1 MLIVYD
7 KNFVDM
13 VNKLIDEQN
22 KEELSPKKQKK
33 KEMEPIDKWIKSQNF
48 KTTEDIEVPELLLE
62 QVIGQDKSVGIVR
75 KSAEQKRHVMLIGDP
90 GTGKSMVARAMT
102 AFLAK
107 EELEDII
114 AYPNHD
120 DSNMPHIRVVP
131 GGKAN
136 EIIKAQRAEAKK
148 RKEQQSSMII
158 TIVFM
163 IVALSIF
170 AAIVPAITESGF
182 DSSKVQITW
191 LFLGIIAAFMIFL
204 IFSRG
209 ALTQRKELQ
218 HVPKILVSHEKKDLP
233 PFIDATAAHSGA
245 LLGDVRHDPFQS
257 AGLETPPHQLVEAGS
272 IHRAHKGVLY
282 IDEINT
288 LSLPSQQHLLTAIQE
303 KKFQITG
310 QSERSFGAMVKTEP
324 VPCNFILVSAGNL
337 DALKGMHPAL
347 RSRIRGYGYEIYLN
361 SNMDD
366 TNENREKLIRFVAQ
380 EVKKDERIPHFDK
393 NAVSEIIHE
402 AQRRAGRKGKL
413 SLRLRELGGL
423 IRAAGDVAVEKGDKI
438 VTQVHVLQ
446 AKIIAKSL
454 EQQVVDRAIEQHQE
468 YRSFKTQGEEV
479 GVVNG
484 LAVHS
489 ADPSMSEFSGLV
501 LPIVAEVTPAGSES
515 EGKVIATGKLG
526 EIAKE
531 SVLNISAIIKKYMG
545 KDITAH
551 DIHIQFI
558 GTYEGLEGD
567 SASISVITA
576 VISAMEGVPARQDTA
591 MTGSLSIRGTVLP
604 IGGATAKIEAAAKA
618 GIKRVIV
625 PKSNLRDVLIE
636 DKYKRNIE
644 IIPVETL
651 TEVID
656 NTLVG
661 EGKAKLL
668 RKLRDMKP
676 LKITGKVELES
687 EKKMMAS
694 RTQTKQKE
702 T

>member
-1 MLIVYD
+1 
-7 KNFVDM
+7 M
-13 VNKLIDEQN
+13 VNNLSEKKKKKSSSEEGDTKEMPPIDE
-22 KEELSPKKQKK
+22 
-33 KEMEPIDKWIKSQNF
+33 WIKSQNF
-48 KTTEDIEVPELLLE
+48 KTTADIKVPDLLLD
-62 QVIGQDKSVGIVR
+62 QVIGQEKAVAIVR
-75 KSAEQKRHVMLIGDP
+75 KAAEQKRHVMLIGDP

-102 AFLAK
+102 AFLPN

-114 AYPNHD
+114 SYPNND
-120 DSNMPHIRVVP
+120 DTNTPHIRVVP

-136 EIIKAQRAEAKK
+136 EIIKSQREEAKK
-148 RKEQQSSMII
+148 KKEQQSSMYFAFII
-158 TIVFM
+158 M
-163 IVALSIF
+163 IIAIAGL
-170 AAIVPAITESGF
+170 AAIYPAYQTDPPDLKNINYT
-182 DSSKVQITW
+182 I
-191 LFLGIIAAFMIFL
+191 LFIGIFAAFMIFL
-204 IFSRG
+204 VFSRG
-209 ALTQRKELQ
+209 ALGQRRDLQ
-218 HVPKILVSHEKKDLP
+218 QVPKILVAHEKKDMP

-257 AGLETPPHQLVEAGS
+257 AGLETPPHQLVEAGA

-324 VPCNFILVSAGNL
+324 VPCDFILVSAGNL
-337 DALKGMHPAL
+337 DALRGMHPAL

-361 SNMDD
+361 STMDD
-366 TNENREKLIRFVAQ
+366 NEDNRTKLVRFVAQ
-380 EVKKDERIPHFDK
+380 EVKKDEKIPHFDK
-393 NAVSEIIHE
+393 EAVGEIIRE
-402 AQRRAGRKGKL
+402 DQRRAGRKGKL

-423 IRAAGDVAVEKGDKI
+423 IRAAGDVAVERGDKV
-438 VTQVHVLQ
+438 VTVAHVLESK
-446 AKIIAKSL
+446 KIARSL
-454 EQQVVDRAIEQHQE
+454 EQQVADRAIEQRKE
-468 YRSFKTQGEEV
+468 YRSFKTTGEEI

-551 DIHIQFI
+551 DIHIQFV

-576 VISAMEGVPARQDTA
+576 VISAMEGVPVRQDTA

-604 IGGATAKIEAAAKA
+604 VGGVTAKVEAAANE
-618 GIKRVIV
+618 GIKRVLV
-625 PKSNLRDVLIE
+625 PESNLNDVLIE
-636 DKYKRNIE
+636 EQYKDKIE
-644 IIPVETL
+644 IIPVGTL
-651 TEVID
+651 TEVIE
-656 NTLVG
+656 NALVDG
-661 EGKAKLL
+661 EGKDKLL
-668 RKLRDMKP
+668 KKLRAMKP
-676 LKITGKVELES
+676 LKITGKVELDS
-687 EKKMMAS
+687 EKKMTAP
-694 RTQTKQKE
+694 RATTK
-702 T
+702 

>member
-1 MLIVYD
+1 MD
-7 KNFVDM
+7 STKE
-13 VNKLIDEQN
+13 IDEFLEKMEEKN
-22 KEELSPKKQKK
+22 KEKNNSQKK
-33 KEMEPIDKWIKSQNF
+33 ENEPIDKWIKKQNF
-48 KTTEDIEVPELLLE
+48 KTTEEIKVPELLLD
-62 QVIGQDKSVGIVR
+62 QVIGQDKSVDIVR
-75 KSAEQKRHVMLIGDP
+75 KAAEQKRHVMLIGDP

-102 AFLAK
+102 AFLPK

-114 AYPNHD
+114 AYPNTD
-120 DSNMPHIRVVP
+120 DSNTPHIRVVP

-136 EIIKAQRAEAKK
+136 EIIKSQRAEAKK
-148 RKEQQSSMII
+148 KKEQQNSMVI
-158 TIVFM
+158 TIVFL
-163 IVALSIF
+163 IVLLSIF
-170 AAIVPAITESGF
+170 AAVYPAFQSDPPDF
-182 DSSKVQITW
+182 SKVAIQWAFI
-191 LFLGIIAAFMIFL
+191 GIIAAFMIFL

-209 ALTQRKELQ
+209 GLTQRRELQ
-218 HVPKILVSHEKKDLP
+218 QVPKILVAHEKKESP

-324 VPCNFILVSAGNL
+324 VPCDFILVSAGNL

-347 RSRIRGYGYEIYLN
+347 RSRIRGYGYEVYLN
-361 SNMDD
+361 SSMDD
-366 TNENREKLIRFVAQ
+366 NNKNREKLIRFVAQ
-380 EVKKDERIPHFDK
+380 EVKKDEKIPHFNK
-393 NAVSEIIHE
+393 EAVGEIIHE
-402 AQRRAGRKGKL
+402 AQRRVGRKGKL

-423 IRAAGDVAVEKGDKI
+423 VRAAGDIAFEKGDKI
-438 VTQVHVLQ
+438 VTIDHVIE
-446 AKIIAKSL
+446 AKKIAKSL
-454 EQQVVDRAIEQHQE
+454 EQQVVDRAIEQRKD
-468 YRSFKTQGEEV
+468 YKSFKTKGHEI

-545 KDITAH
+545 RDITEH

-576 VISAMEGVPARQDTA
+576 VISAMEGVPVRQDTA
-591 MTGSLSIRGTVLP
+591 MTGSL
-604 IGGATAKIEAAAKA
+604 
-618 GIKRVIV
+618 
-625 PKSNLRDVLIE
+625 
-636 DKYKRNIE
+636 
-644 IIPVETL
+644 
-651 TEVID
+651 
-656 NTLVG
+656 LV
-661 EGKAKLL
+661 
-668 RKLRDMKP
+668 
-676 LKITGKVELES
+676 
-687 EKKMMAS
+687 
-694 RTQTKQKE
+694 
-702 T
+702 